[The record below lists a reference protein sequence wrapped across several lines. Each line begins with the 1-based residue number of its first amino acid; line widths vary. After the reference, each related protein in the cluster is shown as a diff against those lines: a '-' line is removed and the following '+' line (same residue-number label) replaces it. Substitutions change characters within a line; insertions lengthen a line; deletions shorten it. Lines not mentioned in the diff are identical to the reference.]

1 MASIKSKVP
10 KLRFKGF
17 SGEWNNSK
25 LQELINI
32 VSGNDGRKNLPILTI
47 SAASGWM
54 SQQDR
59 FSQVIA
65 GKELQNYT
73 LLKKGELS
81 YNRGN
86 SKLAKY
92 GVVFSLKSY
101 NEALVPRVY
110 HSFKIKQHMFSQYI
124 EYLFLSKKTDRELG
138 KLVSSS
144 ARMDGLLNISVS
156 SFVSISIFYP
166 NLKEQTQIGHFFQKL
181 DQVIERQQHALTQAQ
196 NYKKAML
203 QKMFPQKGEKVPKV
217 RFKGFSGNWVKK
229 KLEEC
234 FDERNERAESG
245 ELISVTINSG
255 VVLAS
260 SLERRD
266 TSSSDKSNYKMVCI
280 GDIAYNSMRMWQGAS
295 GLSNYTG
302 VLSPAYTVIIPKNN
316 ISGLFFSYQFKLPFM
331 INMFRNNSQG
341 LTSDT
346 WNLKFPLLKEI
357 SVKIPSLKEQT
368 QIGNFFQQL
377 DKQITEQQNKLT
389 YYQTLKKAMLQRLF
403 I

>member
-17 SGEWNNSK
+17 SGDWNNSK

-181 DQVIERQQHALTQAQ
+181 DQVIELQQHALTQAQ

-203 QKMFPQKGEKVPKV
+203 QKMFPQKGEKVPRI
-217 RFKGFSGNWVKK
+217 RFKGFSENWDEK
-229 KLEEC
+229 KLGEIVEIIMGQSPDGANYTNNPNDYILVQGNADLKNGFVVPRVYTTQITKKIARDNIILTVRAPVGAVAITN
-234 FDERNERAESG
+234 FDVVLGRGVAGIKGNLFIYYLLLLIELSG
-245 ELISVTINSG
+245 IWTQLSSGSTFDSINSNHIKQI
-255 VVLAS
+255 L
-260 SLERRD
+260 
-266 TSSSDKSNYKMVCI
+266 I
-280 GDIAYNSMRMWQGAS
+280 
-295 GLSNYTG
+295 
-302 VLSPAYTVIIPKNN
+302 
-316 ISGLFFSYQFKLPFM
+316 
-331 INMFRNNSQG
+331 
-341 LTSDT
+341 
-346 WNLKFPLLKEI
+346 
-357 SVKIPSLKEQT
+357 KIPNLKEQT

-389 YYQTLKKAMLQRLF
+389 HYQTLKKAMLQRLF

>member
-1 MASIKSKVP
+1 MASVKSKVP

-17 SGEWNNSK
+17 SGEWERDELSK
-25 LQELINI
+25 VINLRNE
-32 VSGNDGRKNLPILTI
+32 SGNKEDFDVDIELENLVIDKGIIIGDTSTRTQSNSIFKKNDIL
-47 SAASGWM
+47 
-54 SQQDR
+54 
-59 FSQVIA
+59 F
-65 GKELQNYT
+65 
-73 LLKKGELS
+73 
-81 YNRGN
+81 
-86 SKLAKY
+86 
-92 GVVFSLKSY
+92 
-101 NEALVPRVY
+101 
-110 HSFKIKQHMFSQYI
+110 
-124 EYLFLSKKTDRELG
+124 G
-138 KLVSSS
+138 KLRPYLNKWWL
-144 ARMDGLLNISVS
+144 ADCDGIKSGEIWALYPKQGFSNLFIYGYIQTYQFLKAANLTSGTKMPRADW
-156 SFVSISIFYP
+156 SI
-166 NLKEQTQIGHFFQKL
+166 LKEQSINFPLLEEQIQIGTFPQKF
-181 DQVIERQQHALTQAQ
+181 DRVIELQQNALTQTQ
-196 NYKKAML
+196 NYKETML
-203 QKMFPQKGEKVPKV
+203 QKMFPQKGEKVPRV

-295 GLSNYTG
+295 GLSIYSG

-357 SVKIPSLKEQT
+357 SVKIPSLKEQI

-377 DKQITEQQNKLT
+377 DKQIAEQQNKLT

>member
-1 MASIKSKVP
+1 MASVKSKLP

-17 SGEWNNSK
+17 NGEWQSLSFARAVHEVKRPIKMQNDTDY
-25 LQELINI
+25 QLITVKRRNEGI
-32 VSGNDGRKNLPILTI
+32 VSRGIFKGKDVLVKSQFEVKTGDYIISKRQVVHGANGILPETLDGSIVSNEYLVAKGTDKMDIQFFSILSSLPI
-47 SAASGWM
+47 M
-54 SQQDR
+54 
-59 FSQVIA
+59 
-65 GKELQNYT
+65 Y
-73 LLKKGELS
+73 
-81 YNRGN
+81 
-86 SKLAKY
+86 
-92 GVVFSLKSY
+92 
-101 NEALVPRVY
+101 
-110 HSFKIKQHMFSQYI
+110 KQF
-124 EYLFLSKKTDRELG
+124 FLSSYGIDIEKLFFDVNDWKKRT
-138 KLVSSS
+138 V
-144 ARMDGLLNISVS
+144 NV
-156 SFVSISIFYP
+156 P
-166 NLKEQTQIGHFFQKL
+166 TLKEQTQIGHFFQKL
-181 DQVIERQQHALTQAQ
+181 DQVIELQQNALVQSQ

-203 QKMFPQKGEKVPKV
+203 QKMFPQKGEKAPRV

-266 TSSSDKSNYKMVCI
+266 TSSSDKSNYKIVCI

-295 GLSNYTG
+295 GLSIYSG
-302 VLSPAYTVIIPKNN
+302 VLSPAYTVIVPRNN

-368 QIGNFFQQL
+368 KIGNFFQQL
-377 DKQITEQQNKLT
+377 DNQITEQKNKLT
-389 YYQTLKKAMLQRLF
+389 HYQTLKKAMLQRLF